1 MEKKKKQLVITSV
14 IGVFMLVLMIS
25 VAVLNRTN
33 NKNTYRTRAEQ
44 ALSMGLKFD
53 KDSVTAAANTD
64 FTTTIK
70 VASGAYPVQG
80 YSFGLDFDKN
90 QLQVKSIDY
99 KVGVVSAGI
108 GDDTSTISTV
118 NSRGY
123 MHIQGE
129 VQEASG
135 KVISTDMDLVTLTF
149 TVKTTT
155 GNSIKISSIVPPQ
168 IIKLES
174 TGQLNPVVIDLSPLP
189 VNQPSTNT
197 PTVPASTG
205 TGSPSGTGS
214 PTATPA
220 PSVGFSFKLR
230 FQGIQRKPDDKYNK
244 MSVKLTLVDAQNTAT
259 KITTN
264 ADFTADSSGIWTGT
278 ANFAGASLTK
288 TYKILVKGPKHI
300 QKKICNITPTES
312 TPGAYHCEAGNTIA
326 LTSANMTL
334 DFSGILL
341 FVGDLPPQDGVVD
354 SYDLSLIRNC
364 IKDNPT
370 SNDCVNKADVNLDGR
385 VDAQDYALAIAALS
399 VRYDEEE

>member
-1 MEKKKKQLVITSV
+1 MEKKKKQLLITSI
-14 IGVFMLVLMIS
+14 IGVFMLGLMIS
-25 VAVLNRTN
+25 AAVLNRTG

-44 ALSMGLKFD
+44 ALSVGLKFD
-53 KDSVTAAANTD
+53 KDSVVAPVNTD

-70 VASGAYPVQG
+70 VAAGAYPVQG

-90 QLQVKSIDY
+90 QLQVKSIEY

-108 GDDTSTISTV
+108 GDDTKTVSTV

-129 VQEASG
+129 VQEESG

-155 GNSIKISSIVPPQ
+155 GSSIKLSSIVPPQ

-174 TGQLNPVVIDLSPLP
+174 TGQLNPVVVDMSPLT
-189 VNQPSTNT
+189 VNQTSAVT
-197 PTVPASTG
+197 PTVPAATA
-205 TGSPSGTGS
+205 TTAPSGTRA
-214 PTATPA
+214 PTATPG
-220 PSVGFSFKLR
+220 PNIGFTFKLR
-230 FQGIQRKPDDKYNK
+230 FQGIQRKPEDKYNK
-244 MSVKLTLVDAQNTAT
+244 MTVKLTLVDSQNSSS
-259 KITTN
+259 KITANT
-264 ADFTADSSGIWTGT
+264 DFSTDGSGIWTGS
-278 ANFAGASLTK
+278 ANFAGASPSK

-300 QKKICNITPTES
+300 QKKICNIAPTES
-312 TPGAYHCEAGNTIA
+312 TPGAYHCEAGNVIA
-326 LTSANMTL
+326 LTSSNMTL

-370 SNDCVNKADVNLDGR
+370 SNDCVTKADVNLDGR
-385 VDAQDYALAIAALS
+385 VDAQDYALEIAALS